1 MGKRSKAKRSEKK
14 SDDEEFFIP
23 RLTIAFALIFF
34 LIGAIMHY
42 GYKEDLKHCTAEVS
56 GVVAEERSGRFKDTD
71 PVTDKYLS
79 RKYQYKRKG
88 RHWNIIKVN
97 TDSRFVY
104 DTLRADGY
112 TGRKGDKVII
122 HYDPD
127 DPEEYYI
134 NDLVNEYRSVAILFY
149 ALGGINIALSVY
161 LTIHYNRASP
171 LPKGKVKKKKH

>member
-161 LTIHYNRASP
+161 LTIYYNIP
-171 LPKGKVKKKKH
+171 QKEKKQKPKAKKR